1 MYNAKRFF
9 RIAENILDDIIKSFE
24 MTENEWKK
32 YSELHPNAKRENHII
47 VQNKNVNEEKNH
59 SQKND
64 VMIYDSEYDQYLTVD
79 DVKKEYEDLKNN
91 GEIEAEDFNDYIEN
105 ITGKNGTCQIVRK
118 INMTDEQKKLH
129 RMAIEGDEYDRS
141 EISENENSHL
151 MTLEM
156 LVDDEDEMV
165 RGGVASN
172 PNTTPEMLEKLS
184 DDDDEYVL
192 MNVASNPNTPKNCF
206 EKLSNHE
213 NASVR
218 RSVAGNFNAPDEILE
233 KMRADIDKSVA
244 AMANMTIRSKK
255 WITNNIDKKIKKSVK
270 NALFYFRK
278 VF

>member
-1 MYNAKRFF
+1 MYNTKRLF
-9 RIAENILDDIIKSFE
+9 RVAENILNDIIKSFE

-32 YSELHPNAKRENHII
+32 YSEDHPNAKRENHTI
-47 VQNKNVNEEKNH
+47 VQKKSEPEKNH

-79 DVKKEYEDLKNN
+79 DVKKEYEDLKES
-91 GEIEAEDFNDYIEN
+91 GETEAENFDDYLEN

-118 INMTDEQKKLH
+118 INMSDEQKKLH

-141 EISENENSHL
+141 EVAGNEDSHL

-156 LVDDEDEMV
+156 LVTDEDEMV

-172 PNTTPEMLEKLS
+172 PNATPEILENLS

-218 RSVAGNFNAPDEILE
+218 RSVAGNFYVPDEILK
-233 KMRADIDKSVA
+233 KMRADRDKSVA

-255 WITNNIDKKIKKSVK
+255 
-270 NALFYFRK
+270 
-278 VF
+278 